1 MRKEHKEISIK
12 EVKLHHT
19 ATLSRSDN
27 VRLPTDRQ
35 HAVGQTLEFIR
46 GAQHYDGAAAL
57 NELRQRVE
65 AYTDPAG
72 LAAINELAEHLPVLE
87 ALWLRFAAQA
97 TKEGGA
103 DKRAKLLRMALQ
115 AQNAYAR
122 TLTLVQGLVQ
132 QQQQQ
137 QARVMVNDA

>member
-1 MRKEHKEISIK
+1 M
-12 EVKLHHT
+12 
-19 ATLSRSDN
+19 
-27 VRLPTDRQ
+27 
-35 HAVGQTLEFIR
+35 
-46 GAQHYDGAAAL
+46 